1 MIYLLILGAYLLSAI
16 AMITALWRRTPPVK
30 APMPDYGEAQQV
42 WMHHSAKVADR
53 KAS

>member
-16 AMITALWRRTPPVK
+16 TMITALWRRTPPVK
-30 APMPDYGEAQQV
+30 APMPDYGEAQRV
-42 WMHHSAKVADR
+42 WCKHAARVADR